1 MKTFCNIR
9 RIVEALR
16 AGALIYGVSLNR
28 CFINEGIMRQRTIVD
43 ITFSREFLKYE
54 LEMRSNG
61 LRKISCRMLHLGY
74 D

>member
-1 MKTFCNIR
+1 
-9 RIVEALR
+9 
-16 AGALIYGVSLNR
+16 
-28 CFINEGIMRQRTIVD
+28 MRQRTIVD